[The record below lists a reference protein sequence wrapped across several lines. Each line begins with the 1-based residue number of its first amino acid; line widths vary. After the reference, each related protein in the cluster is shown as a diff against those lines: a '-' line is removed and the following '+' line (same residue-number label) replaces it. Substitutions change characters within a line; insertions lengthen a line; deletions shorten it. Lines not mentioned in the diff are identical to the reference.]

1 MAIVVN
7 KEKCCTYTGTCQCT
21 GCHCE
26 KSQAHSCTS
35 SCVDVCP
42 TEAIRDLNG
51 IVIDQDLCDE
61 CGLCIDACENDA
73 LEMN

>member
-1 MAIVVN
+1 MAIIVI
-7 KEKCCTYTGTCQCT
+7 KEKCCTYTGTCHCS

-26 KSQAHSCTS
+26 KSQDHSCTS
-35 SCVDVCP
+35 CIDVCP
-42 TEAIRDLNG
+42 TDAIKDING
-51 IVIDQDLCDE
+51 IVIDEDLCDE